1 VRTGTQRTEVG
12 RHVFLWAFCI
22 SVTNTGAAFASSG
35 GADDAHKVIAHIAMS
50 LVAAAVLAFLMK
62 ILRQPL
68 LLGYILAGVAI
79 GPVGLGLITDHA
91 DITTIA
97 EIGLI
102 LLLFMIGLEIN
113 VRAMLQA
120 GRKVIIPGLLQFP
133 LSVAMAYGGLLLLEN
148 FHFSVG
154 VGSYARLYVAIA
166 VSLSSTMIVVK
177 LLFDKMEIDTLSGR
191 ITIGI
196 LVFQDIWAIV
206 VLAIQPN
213 LNNPEILG
221 IARTF
226 GLGALLVVV
235 ALLASRFL
243 LPHIFRTAAKLPE
256 LVLVLS
262 MGWCFLVALV
272 AAHPMVGLSMEMGAL
287 IAGISLAT
295 FPYNIDVVARA
306 TVVRDFFITLF
317 FVALGMVIPLPTS
330 NVLLVAL
337 VVVGLLFLL
346 RALGVFGLL
355 YAVKSGL
362 RVSNLASINLSQMSE
377 FSLVV
382 LSLGVGFRHI
392 EQDTLTY
399 GIWVFALLAVG
410 STYFIMY
417 SHDLQ
422 TFLSRAERTV
432 GIPDISG
439 ADDAEKISRRHNVV
453 ILGFFRVASEFLK
466 EIQQRQTN
474 LLGQLLVVDFNPEV
488 KQKLDEM
495 GVDCLYGDVSQLDT
509 LHHANLHDAEIVL
522 CTISDAFLKGVT
534 NEKLM
539 RIVRGIAPG
548 AIVVVTADSTKQ
560 ARHLY
565 ACGADYVL
573 QPSEAAA
580 ISLAGVVERSLKG
593 ELSVTRQLELDRLDM
608 DGAEVLS

>member
-1 VRTGTQRTEVG
+1 
-12 RHVFLWAFCI
+12 
-22 SVTNTGAAFASSG
+22 
-35 GADDAHKVIAHIAMS
+35 
-50 LVAAAVLAFLMK
+50 MK
-62 ILRQPL
+62 LLRQPL

-102 LLLFMIGLEIN
+102 LLLFMIGLEID
-113 VRAMLQA
+113 VRAMLEA

-133 LSVAMAYGGLLLLEN
+133 LSVAIAYGVLFLLDSL
-148 FHFSVG
+148 HISVG
-154 VGSYARLYVAIA
+154 VGNYARLYIAIA
-166 VSLSSTMIVVK
+166 VSLGSTMIVVK

-196 LVFQDIWAIV
+196 LIFQDIWAIV

-213 LNNPEILG
+213 LNNPEILS

-226 GLGALLVVV
+226 GLGALLVVA
-235 ALLASRFL
+235 ALLTSRFV
-243 LPHIFRTAAKLPE
+243 LPHIFRAAAKLPE

-272 AAHPMVGLSMEMGAL
+272 AALPTVGLSMEMGAL

-295 FPYNIDVVARA
+295 FPYNIDVVAKA

-317 FVALGMVIPLPTS
+317 FVALGMVIPLPTPV
-330 NVLLVAL
+330 VLGVAL
-337 VVVGLLFLL
+337 MVVGIVFLL

-355 YAVKSGL
+355 YLVGSGL
-362 RVSNLASINLSQMSE
+362 RVSNLATINLSQMSE

-382 LSLGVGFRHI
+382 LSLGVNFGHI
-392 EQDTLTY
+392 EADTLTY
-399 GIWVFALLAVG
+399 GIWVFALLAVS
-410 STYFIMY
+410 STYCIMY
-417 SHDLQ
+417 SHGLQ
-422 TFLSRAERTV
+422 TYLSRVEKAV
-432 GIPDISG
+432 GIRDITG
-439 ADDAEKISRRHNVV
+439 VDDDAKLARRHNIV
-453 ILGFFRVASEFLK
+453 IVGFFRVASEFLK
-466 EIQQRQTN
+466 EIQQRQPH
-474 LLGQLLVVDFNPEV
+474 LLEELLVVDFNPEV

-495 GVDCLYGDVSQLDT
+495 GVDCLYGDVSNLDT
-509 LHHANLHDAEIVL
+509 LHHANLHDAKIVL
-522 CTISDAFLKGVT
+522 CTISDTFLKGAT

-539 RIVRGIAPG
+539 QIVRGIAPE
-548 AIVVVTADSTKQ
+548 ASVVITADTSAQ

-573 QPSEAAA
+573 QPSQAAA
-580 ISLAGVVERSLKG
+580 ISLAAVVEQSAEG
-593 ELSVTRQLELDRLDM
+593 ELLLVRQLELDRLDGA
-608 DGAEVLS
+608 GAEVLR